1 MDTNPLPA
9 AEIDSLHNLLASISS
24 QSLLWAAV
32 VGSIVFL
39 YQLFLCSY
47 YEYSLYSLSKNELG
61 QIANSN
67 SEEYLALKRL
77 LKNPAKTLSSI
88 VAGYYI
94 AVAGSISCITH
105 LTMQLLEQSGL
116 ASHLPI
122 WLPLLAELTAS
133 VLLIVLIGDFLPAV
147 LKTKKRLHTLY
158 LFSGQMGF
166 IDLVYRPFG
175 WILRKL
181 TNIVDRRLEVKT
193 QHRISLDE
201 LQETLNTEKV
211 KQNVEKEILEGIVNF
226 GNISVDEIMRPRVDI
241 VDLDIEYSYKKV
253 LEIVKESEYSR
264 LPVYEDS
271 IDNIKG
277 VLYVKD
283 LLNYINEAD
292 DFEWQKLIRKP
303 YFVPETKKIDELLKE
318 FQSKHIHMAIV
329 VDEFGGTS
337 GIATLENILEVIVGD
352 ISDEHDDEQKMF
364 TALDKHNYIMEG
376 KLPLNDFYKID
387 KIDKSVFEK
396 YDADAD
402 TLAGLLLEIKG
413 DIPAVGEKIET
424 DGYLFQ
430 IISAD
435 NRRIKK
441 VKLHI
446 PDKE

>member
-9 AEIDSLHNLLASISS
+9 LEIDNIHNLLATASG
-24 QSLLWAAV
+24 QSLLWTAAI
-32 VGSIVFL
+32 GTIVFL

-61 QIANSN
+61 RIASSN
-67 SEEYLALKRL
+67 SEEYLSLKRL
-77 LKNPAKTLSSI
+77 LKHPAGTLSAI
-88 VAGYYI
+88 VAGYYT
-94 AVAGSISCITH
+94 AVAGSICCITL
-105 LTMQLLEQSGL
+105 LTKQLVTITGVGGS
-116 ASHLPI
+116 LPQ
-122 WLPLLAELTAS
+122 WLLLLAELLGSMLVTML
-133 VLLIVLIGDFLPAV
+133 VGDFIPAL
-147 LKTKKRLHTLY
+147 LKTKKRQHTLY
-158 LFSGQMGF
+158 LFSGQMLF
-166 IDLVYRPFG
+166 LSLLYRPLG
-175 WILRKL
+175 HILRKT

-193 QHRISLDE
+193 QHRISLGE
-201 LQETLNTEKV
+201 LQETLNTENV
-211 KQNVEKEILEGIVNF
+211 KQNVEKAILEGIVNF
-226 GNISVDEIMRPRVDI
+226 GNICVDEIMRPRVDI
-241 VDLDIEYSYKKV
+241 VDLDIAYNYKKV

-277 VLYVKD
+277 ILYVKD
-283 LLNYINEAD
+283 LLNYINED
-292 DFEWQKLIRKP
+292 ENFEWQSLIRKP

-387 KIDKSVFEK
+387 KIDRTVFEK

-413 DIPAVGEKIET
+413 DIPAVGEKIEA

-446 PDKE
+446 PD

>member
-9 AEIDSLHNLLASISS
+9 LEIDNIHNLLATASG
-24 QSLLWAAV
+24 QSLLWTAAI
-32 VGSIVFL
+32 GTIVFL

-61 QIANSN
+61 RIASSN
-67 SEEYLALKRL
+67 SEEYLSLKRL
-77 LKNPAKTLSSI
+77 LKHPAGTLSAI
-88 VAGYYI
+88 VAGYYT
-94 AVAGSISCITH
+94 AVAGSICCITL
-105 LTMQLLEQSGL
+105 LTKQLVTITGVGGS
-116 ASHLPI
+116 LPQ
-122 WLPLLAELTAS
+122 WLQLLAELLGSMLVTML
-133 VLLIVLIGDFLPAV
+133 VGDFIPAL
-147 LKTKKRLHTLY
+147 LKTKKRQHTLY
-158 LFSGQMGF
+158 LFSGQMLF
-166 IDLVYRPFG
+166 LSLLYRPLG
-175 WILRKL
+175 HILRKT

-193 QHRISLDE
+193 QHRISLGE
-201 LQETLNTEKV
+201 LQETLNTENV
-211 KQNVEKEILEGIVNF
+211 KQNVEKAILEGIVNF
-226 GNISVDEIMRPRVDI
+226 GNICVDEIMRPRVDI
-241 VDLDIEYSYKKV
+241 VDLDIAYNYKKV

-277 VLYVKD
+277 ILYVKD
-283 LLNYINEAD
+283 LLNYINED
-292 DFEWQKLIRKP
+292 ENFEWQSLIRKP

-376 KLPLNDFYKID
+376 KLLLNDFYKID
-387 KIDKSVFEK
+387 KIDRTVFEK

-413 DIPAVGEKIET
+413 DIPAVGEKIEV

-446 PDKE
+446 PD

>member
-9 AEIDSLHNLLASISS
+9 AEINSLHDFFATTTNQSLLLASA
-24 QSLLWAAV
+24 L
-32 VGSIVFL
+32 GTIVFL

-47 YEYSLYSLSKNELG
+47 YEYSLYSLSKSELG

-67 SEEYLALKRL
+67 SEEYRALKRL
-77 LKNPAKTLSSI
+77 LKKPVDTLSSV

-94 AVAGSISCITH
+94 SVAGCICCIS
-105 LTMQLLEQSGL
+105 LFAKQLMGATEMDSF
-116 ASHLPI
+116 LPQ
-122 WLPLLAELTAS
+122 WLQLVIELMVS
-133 VLLIVLIGDFLPAV
+133 MLLIVLVGDFIPAV

-158 LFSGQMGF
+158 LFSGQMVA
-166 IDLVYRPFG
+166 LSTLYRPLG
-175 WILRKL
+175 WLLDKL
-181 TNIVDRRLEVKT
+181 TNIIDRRLEVKT

-226 GNISVDEIMRPRVDI
+226 GNICVDEIMRPRVDI
-241 VDLDIEYSYKKV
+241 VDLDIAYNYKKV

-283 LLNYINEAD
+283 LLNYINEAE
-292 DFEWQKLIRKP
+292 DFEWQSLIRKP

-318 FQSKHIHMAIV
+318 FQNKHIHMAIV

-446 PDKE
+446 PE